1 MSLFLKIFS
10 YHSQIRK
17 DYTEAYYDK
26 CKACENTPMYWF
38 HSKIFALFVD
48 LIHNDIGTYDC
59 FLRYSLQTSLHTC
72 SFQFFENL

>member
-26 CKACENTPMYWF
+26 CKACENTPMY
-38 HSKIFALFVD
+38 
-48 LIHNDIGTYDC
+48 
-59 FLRYSLQTSLHTC
+59 
-72 SFQFFENL
+72 